1 MTGAQ
6 EGNVFC
12 DACINNQSWIYCI
25 WRPRYHTGDCNDFDK
40 LVLSPVVITESK
52 YNTLEVEE
60 RLSTKN
66 RHLTH
71 RAMFTANLL
80 CDATAALYQ
89 SMDSTKQRTSETSR
103 VFPVSDEKC
112 TQCLYGTFNMC
123 HSTVSERG
131 NLQCD
136 HTGVIFPSQLINIR
150 DNCWVISHLN
160 DCYCSPTDC

>member
-1 MTGAQ
+1 MFSVTPASTIKVGFTVYGDRDTTLETAMTL
-6 EGNVFC
+6 
-12 DACINNQSWIYCI
+12 I
-25 WRPRYHTGDCNDFDK
+25 DK

-89 SMDSTKQRTSETSR
+89 SMDSTKQRTSETCLMKSAHQAR
-103 VFPVSDEKC
+103 HSVCMELLTCVIALCLKEETFSVTTQVS
-112 TQCLYGTFNMC
+112 YF
-123 HSTVSERG
+123 
-131 NLQCD
+131 
-136 HTGVIFPSQLINIR
+136 
-150 DNCWVISHLN
+150 HL
-160 DCYCSPTDC
+160 S

>member
-80 CDATAALYQ
+80 CNATAALYQ
-89 SMDSTKQRTSETSR
+89 SMDSTKQRTSETCLTKSAHQAR
-103 VFPVSDEKC
+103 HSVCMELLTCVIALCLKEETFSVTTQVS
-112 TQCLYGTFNMC
+112 YF
-123 HSTVSERG
+123 
-131 NLQCD
+131 
-136 HTGVIFPSQLINIR
+136 
-150 DNCWVISHLN
+150 HLG
-160 DCYCSPTDC
+160 